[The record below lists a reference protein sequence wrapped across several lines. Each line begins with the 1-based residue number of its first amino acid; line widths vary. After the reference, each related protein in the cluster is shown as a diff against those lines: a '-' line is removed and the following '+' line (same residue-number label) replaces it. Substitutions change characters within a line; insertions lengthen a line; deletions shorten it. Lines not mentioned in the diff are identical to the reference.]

1 MKKKKSSKVEYQER
15 YQKEKCK
22 CITLKLNKETD
33 ADVIEILES
42 VGNKQGFI
50 KSLIRLNNQLG
61 DGYGILEEFKK
72 EAF

>member
-1 MKKKKSSKVEYQER
+1 MKKKKSSKVAYQER

-42 VGNKQGFI
+42 VGNKQGYI
-50 KSLIRLNNQLG
+50 KELIRKDNERKKDKALADHLRER
-61 DGYGILEEFKK
+61 GY
-72 EAF
+72 

>member
-1 MKKKKSSKVEYQER
+1 MNKKKSSKVAYQER